1 MGRATMPAME
11 QTLALIALAAFIGP
25 ILHVLLS
32 PKAGPFLPPPGS
44 RCPIG
49 PRFGWLVLV
58 LLLGP
63 IGWVLFLTRRWRRK
77 AGSA

>member
-1 MGRATMPAME
+1 MPAME
-11 QTLALIALAAFIGP
+11 QILALLVLAAFVVP

-63 IGWVLFLTRRWRRK
+63 IGWGLFLTRTWRRK

>member
-1 MGRATMPAME
+1 MPAME
-11 QTLALIALAAFIGP
+11 QILALIALVAFVGP

-32 PKAGPFLPPPGS
+32 PNAGPFLPPPGS

-58 LLLGP
+58 ILLGP
-63 IGWVLFLTRRWRRK
+63 IGWVLFLTRNRRRK
-77 AGSA
+77 AGPA